1 MYQNRI
7 FFIGDIHGQF
17 QWIQSFAVRLAACG
31 QAPLDESD
39 WIILLGDSGLNY
51 WTEPKRARSFK
62 KKFTTL
68 PCNFFIVRGNHEE
81 RAENVAKMYPENWN
95 KIIIPS
101 KYNAIQGLVF
111 QESAYPNIYYALD
124 QPSVYYLK
132 GYKTFVIPG
141 AYSVDKPYRIANGL
155 EWFASEQLS
164 DAEQAMGRQIAY
176 ANKHFDFILSHTCPS
191 EYEPTDLYLP
201 TIDQSTVDKTM
212 EWYLNDIN
220 HIAKSN
226 FWLFGHFHQFRVYSE
241 HLGDGQKIMMFND
254 KVLEMNNILKGNYWE
269 TI

>member
-17 QWIQSFAVRLAACG
+17 QWIQSFAARLAASG
-31 QAPLDESD
+31 QTPLDESD
-39 WIILLGDSGLNY
+39 WIVLLGDSGLNY
-51 WTEPKRARSFK
+51 WTEPKRAKSFK
-62 KKFTTL
+62 TKFTKL
-68 PCNFFIVRGNHEE
+68 PCNFFVIRGNHEE
-81 RAENVAKMYPENWN
+81 RAENVAKMYPEKWGCQL
-95 KIIIPS
+95 IPI
-101 KYNAIQGLVF
+101 KNAIQGMAWR
-111 QESAYPNIYYALD
+111 EYDYPNIYYALD
-124 QPSVYYLK
+124 QPYLYNIK
-132 GYKTFVIPG
+132 GYSAFVIPG
-141 AYSVDKPYRIANGL
+141 AYSADKPYRIANGL

-176 ANKHFDFILSHTCPS
+176 ANRHFDFILSHTCPS

-201 TIDQSTVDKTM
+201 TINQSTVDKTM

-226 FWLFGHFHQFRVYSE
+226 FHLFGHFHAFRVYPI
-241 HLGDGQKIMMFND
+241 HPGDGQKIMMFND
-254 KVLEMNNILKGNYWE
+254 RVLEMDNILKGNYWE